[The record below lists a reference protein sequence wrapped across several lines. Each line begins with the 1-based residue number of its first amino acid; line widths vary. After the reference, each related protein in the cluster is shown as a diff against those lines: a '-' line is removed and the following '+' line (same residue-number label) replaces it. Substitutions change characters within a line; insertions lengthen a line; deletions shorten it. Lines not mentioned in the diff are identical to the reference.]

1 MASRVVRV
9 DGPHGLQGPQV
20 TVIARPQLGCKP
32 SMSLAVGSAPA
43 RLFDFT
49 SGQFN
54 KEQRLPGVS
63 CGKLVASR
71 QRCENT
77 KATQSTLEWTVDW
90 EKWSNNMVLR
100 GDSGK
105 GRTVKSP
112 KAGPCKDSW
121 FAFVFL
127 LPGPCEAST
136 SLFGLWR
143 PRVEG
148 LCFQRCPAL
157 RGSLG
162 GRMQGGRAFGQQLL
176 HHLPVPAG
184 CRTVQRGLTSADG
197 DRVSAPLK
205 KSLGT
210 PVGGESAGQAHSPQ

>member
-136 SLFGLWR
+136 SLCGFSGGEDARRAGLR
-143 PRVEG
+143 SVAVAPLARARRLPHG
-148 LCFQRCPAL
+148 AK
-157 RGSLG
+157 GSDLS
-162 GRMQGGRAFGQQLL
+162 GRA
-176 HHLPVPAG
+176 
-184 CRTVQRGLTSADG
+184 
-197 DRVSAPLK
+197 
-205 KSLGT
+205 
-210 PVGGESAGQAHSPQ
+210 GGE